1 MPRDLLQDLLN
12 AERLASGNSPNAC
25 RLYREAR
32 LEIERCHARLE
43 IDHHFVMPSSGTA
56 PVRRETPWCDRASM
70 PDAVECRDA
79 TIAEIENGN

>member
-1 MPRDLLQDLLN
+1 MAKDLLQDLLI
-12 AERLASGNSPNAC
+12 AERLATGNSPNAA

-43 IDHHFVMPSSGTA
+43 IDHHFVLPYASEQ
-56 PVRRETPWCDRASM
+56 PIRRETPYADRLSM

-79 TIAEIENGN
+79 TIAEIERG